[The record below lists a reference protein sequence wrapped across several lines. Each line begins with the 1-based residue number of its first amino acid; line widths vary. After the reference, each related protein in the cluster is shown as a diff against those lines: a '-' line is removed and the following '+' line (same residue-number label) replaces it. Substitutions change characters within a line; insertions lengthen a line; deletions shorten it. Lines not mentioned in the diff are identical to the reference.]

1 MEKAESKK
9 QKVKKRK
16 SYFFIITS
24 MFLLSFPRK
33 REFKLTPT
41 PLFKT
46 REGLLRDETNKAKG
60 YLISN
65 IFFIADD
72 LPAVILKKYIPDAT
86 DLLLLSLPFQVTV
99 CAPFSKCLSTNVVTL

>member
-33 REFKLTPT
+33 REFKLTPN
-41 PLFKT
+41 PSLQNKRGAFT
-46 REGLLRDETNKAKG
+46 R
-60 YLISN
+60 
-65 IFFIADD
+65 
-72 LPAVILKKYIPDAT
+72 
-86 DLLLLSLPFQVTV
+86 
-99 CAPFSKCLSTNVVTL
+99 